1 LKQDPKIREKFDIL
15 ITTPMRLVH
24 ALETE
29 ELDLKNVER
38 LVLDEGDRLLEQGF
52 LEQTDGIL
60 SACSNPNLRKAL
72 FSATLPAGVEEMA
85 KTFMLDECRIIVGK
99 KDGVTENIEQRV
111 EFCGSEDGKIHAL
124 KSLIQAGEIKP
135 PVLIFCQSIERA
147 KQLYNEIIYDGLHVD
162 VIHSERPKLQREQI
176 IEKFKKGEIW
186 ILICTELLARGID
199 FKGVNLVIN
208 YDFPQTLQSYVHRI
222 GRTGRAGR
230 KGLAITFFT
239 KDDAPYLKT

>member
-1 LKQDPKIREKFDIL
+1 
-15 ITTPMRLVH
+15 MRLIH
-24 ALETE
+24 ALKTE

-52 LEQTDGIL
+52 LEQTDEIL

-72 FSATLPAGVEEMA
+72 FSATIPSGIEEIC

-99 KDGVTENIEQRV
+99 KDSVGENIEQRV
-111 EFCGSEDGKIHAL
+111 EFVGSEDGKIHAL
-124 KSLIQAGEIKP
+124 KSLIQEGEIKP
-135 PVLIFCQSIERA
+135 PVLIFVQSIERA
-147 KQLYNEIIYDGLHVD
+147 KQLFNELIYDGLHLD
-162 VIHSERPKLQREQI
+162 VIHSEKPKLQREKI
-176 IEKFKKGEIW
+176 IENFKKGEIW
-186 ILICTELLARGID
+186 VLICTDLLARGID

-208 YDFPQTLQSYVHRI
+208 YDFPQSLQSYVHRI

-239 KDDAPYLKT
+239 KDDAPHLKT